1 MKKGLIFLG
10 LALFMLSCT
19 SNTTSNEAELTPEES
34 AQIEKNEEVIQE
46 LSTATDE
53 LKKYNDDA
61 AEALHELDSL

>member
-1 MKKGLIFLG
+1 MRKILIFCG
-10 LALFMLSCT
+10 MALFMSSCT
-19 SNTTSNEAELTPEES
+19 SNTTSDDAALTPEEN

-46 LSTATDE
+46 LTTATDE